1 MAAWIAHGVAILLR
15 NAEPR
20 LSMVCRGWY
29 HVVEDIGA
37 FWSDYSITEDLDPDD
52 LEQWAARAGRTP
64 LHLHAVFEIV
74 RLLPPPGGRLAS
86 LSVCAEDLISL
97 PVVLDAMRA
106 TSFPLL
112 LKLAIARIHVEST
125 ADVDPTLPMTNV
137 FNAVFP
143 QLTFL
148 RLVNAIFCWA
158 DMCKFTHLTTL
169 ILHNITGNLA
179 PTMGN
184 IAMVLRSVPFLA
196 RLSARKLDCVRS
208 TVEHGIVELTKL
220 VSMDV
225 QLDGCEAFA
234 DLLAGCS
241 FPALRTLSVM
251 LSNPIDSGLI
261 LKTELFETVH
271 HFIGAGI
278 APGTKEA
285 VKMYERMSDLR
296 SLDVSSGS
304 RRFLTPFMSKRG
316 PSKSVLCP
324 LLNDVTLCEIDMN
337 DLKTCWLGLPLEL
350 FRLVLSLA
358 FGFYFDDRDGY
369 IRIRTS
375 AMGVCRSWRDL
386 IVYSGDYWS
395 SYSPNTDKLFRD
407 VNVWSSR
414 FGSSLTDF
422 RITFDP
428 DRIVRR
434 GRTTVEDVAAFVAHH
449 VERNRSLYLDVEDD
463 YSLPLLA
470 SSLLLAKAPHLRELG
485 IRRSAR
491 FLTTRIRRPFPP
503 IFCSFTAIPELRV
516 LKLADFSFDW
526 SQPLPFAR
534 LTVLVVSKLTFD
546 LAPTPEEFRSALIS
560 APLLMFVSV
569 RGVASRGGGTYNLA
583 PFVMQF
589 VTELDLCFCGEDGV
603 ASVISACTFPSLVV
617 LSIDFHGPSDL
628 DHLLKSR
635 DSLSRVQQ
643 FHGSGLI
650 YSSLR
655 VPELFNSLKLVVAVY
670 IFDGGRSLFDGL
682 CSAHLDAL
690 NVACPS
696 MSSLALSNVNYRE
709 LHAFVM
715 SRVARGFTLDTL
727 KVHYT
732 DVVPRSGYFFDGI
745 KDNVARFM
753 LNPAFD
759 WPATWVA

>member
-1 MAAWIAHGVAILLR
+1 MELLVQTLLFACGSLFDPGSSFAQRRAAV
-15 NAEPR
+15 
-20 LSMVCRGWY
+20 SMVCRGWY

-74 RLLPPPGGRLAS
+74 RLLPPPGGRLAVNTILIVVSPFLTLCQS

-337 DLKTCWLGLPLEL
+337 DLKTYVDILQYCASAYRFF
-350 FRLVLSLA
+350 FRLIKSRGPSAVRFSSVDVHFWSTWPHNLEHIA
-358 FGFYFDDRDGY
+358 W
-369 IRIRTS
+369 INAHVTS
-375 AMGVCRSWRDL
+375 
-386 IVYSGDYWS
+386 
-395 SYSPNTDKLFRD
+395 
-407 VNVWSSR
+407 
-414 FGSSLTDF
+414 F
-422 RITFDP
+422 RIDP
-428 DRIVRR
+428 P
-434 GRTTVEDVAAFVAHH
+434 FKFP
-449 VERNRSLYLDVEDD
+449 LDWV
-463 YSLPLLA
+463 
-470 SSLLLAKAPHLRELG
+470 
-485 IRRSAR
+485 
-491 FLTTRIRRPFPP
+491 
-503 IFCSFTAIPELRV
+503 
-516 LKLADFSFDW
+516 
-526 SQPLPFAR
+526 
-534 LTVLVVSKLTFD
+534 
-546 LAPTPEEFRSALIS
+546 
-560 APLLMFVSV
+560 
-569 RGVASRGGGTYNLA
+569 
-583 PFVMQF
+583 
-589 VTELDLCFCGEDGV
+589 
-603 ASVISACTFPSLVV
+603 
-617 LSIDFHGPSDL
+617 
-628 DHLLKSR
+628 
-635 DSLSRVQQ
+635 
-643 FHGSGLI
+643 
-650 YSSLR
+650 
-655 VPELFNSLKLVVAVY
+655 
-670 IFDGGRSLFDGL
+670 
-682 CSAHLDAL
+682 DA
-690 NVACPS
+690 
-696 MSSLALSNVNYRE
+696 
-709 LHAFVM
+709 
-715 SRVARGFTLDTL
+715 
-727 KVHYT
+727 
-732 DVVPRSGYFFDGI
+732 
-745 KDNVARFM
+745 
-753 LNPAFD
+753 
-759 WPATWVA
+759 